1 MPDPAAQT
9 PVLPLVNSK
18 PSSESSNIETIFNRL
33 QSGRIII
40 PDYQRDA
47 GQWDLRKESLFIESI
62 LNNLT
67 IPAFFFADGPD
78 GKIEVVDG
86 QQRLTT
92 IFKYVKNEFALS
104 TDDDVVYLSPQ
115 SLQYRGKPF
124 GELPLSLKAVFNDYP
139 LTIIN
144 LPSNLD
150 LSTKLEIF
158 RRINEGGTPLTGQD
172 IRLSYY
178 SDSRSVFFLKLS
190 GIHSDTDS
198 AKRMIQAGEEKGL
211 ENPWS
216 THADAN
222 VLWQEWWEGK
232 EVAKGQTPS
241 EMFLWYLVMLHH
253 DKLGEMLQDQSQIRH
268 LKLAFRGT
276 TEEALDIYCAQ
287 LRYTET
293 EGGVEIFPIY
303 GSGLIEEFY
312 EFADWMKLLLGVKLP
327 SANVQK
333 YKQMALLIGALTRLN
348 INAAKI
354 SDAAWNVI
362 SRFLKS
368 ARAVGEEFLKDVGG
382 YPEQKGRW
390 GGEKGQLGQCRA
402 VELLLKRLVEK
413 YP

>member
-1 MPDPAAQT
+1 
-9 PVLPLVNSK
+9 VLPLVSSK
-18 PSSESSNIETIFNRL
+18 PSSESSNIETVFNRL

-47 GQWDLRKESLFIESI
+47 SQWDLRKESLFVESI

-92 IFKYVKNEFALS
+92 ILKYLKNELELS
-104 TDDDVVYLSPQ
+104 TEDDVVYLSPQ
-115 SLQYRGKPF
+115 SLQYRGKKF
-124 GELPLSLKAVFNDYP
+124 DALPLSLRAVFNDYP

-144 LPSNLD
+144 LPSKLD

-178 SDSRSVFFLKLS
+178 SDSRSVFFLKLA
-190 GIHSDTDS
+190 GIHSVTDS
-198 AKRMIQAGEEKGL
+198 AKRMIEAGAAKGL
-211 ENPWS
+211 EDPWS

-222 VLWQEWWEGK
+222 LFWQEWWEGK
-232 EVAKGQTPS
+232 ELAKGQTPS

-253 DKLGEMLQDQSQIRH
+253 DRLGEMLQDQSLIKH

-287 LRYTET
+287 LRYTEI

-303 GSGLIEEFY
+303 GGGLIEEFY
-312 EFADWMKLLLGVKLP
+312 EFADWMGLFLGAKLP

-348 INAAKI
+348 ITSDKI
-354 SDAAWNVI
+354 SDATWNVI

-368 ARAVGEEFLKDVGG
+368 ARAVGEEFLKDIGG

-390 GGEKGQLGQCRA
+390 GGEKGQFGQCKA
-402 VELLLKRLVEK
+402 VQLLVERLHQK
-413 YP
+413 YA